1 MISASVES
9 HGNKIMSE
17 TGRAENRCC
26 NCELT
31 YPLRTITVRVD
42 SADPL
47 LESAIEVRLVI
58 ILIPCRGDA
67 LPRGSDIGDKL
78 TAPQRIHRVFVI
90 LALEVNVAVQI
101 PGLGGYV
108 VEESV
113 GLSRGDFEL
122 AGAGGD
128 CGGATPRVRPRIGN
142 GEEQHVEAAVEYYQE
157 NGD

>member
-1 MISASVES
+1 
-9 HGNKIMSE
+9 MSE

-90 LALEVNVAVQI
+90 PALEVNVAVQI
-101 PGLGGYV
+101 PSGLREVNAAVQTPGLSGYF
-108 VEESV
+108 VEES
-113 GLSRGDFEL
+113 
-122 AGAGGD
+122 
-128 CGGATPRVRPRIGN
+128 
-142 GEEQHVEAAVEYYQE
+142 
-157 NGD
+157 

>member
-78 TAPQRIHRVFVI
+78 TG
-90 LALEVNVAVQI
+90 LEAFMRNVGDGINQI
-101 PGLGGYV
+101 KWKAFFKNS
-108 VEESV
+108 ED
-113 GLSRGDFEL
+113 R
-122 AGAGGD
+122 A
-128 CGGATPRVRPRIGN
+128 
-142 GEEQHVEAAVEYYQE
+142 
-157 NGD
+157 